1 MYKIGRVPRVSRGRK
16 FKRVTRRLSKL
27 TENKTTTSLSLS
39 VSVSVARSHE
49 GRIVNQKLREPAE
62 KNRSE
67 KKKRDKRE
75 REREKDAV
83 EFGDGSGI
91 NHARCKLPEL
101 AASAT
106 LLFALLAAASRPT
119 SFRRIYRRSRGGGG
133 GAHSRAAR

>member
-1 MYKIGRVPRVSRGRK
+1 MEILQNFGTKNSRRALHVIPVREVNHGETLARILFVLLKDSTSSSMYKIGRVPRVSRGRK

-27 TENKTTTSLSLS
+27 TENKTTSLSLS

-75 REREKDAV
+75 RERE
-83 EFGDGSGI
+83 
-91 NHARCKLPEL
+91 RCG
-101 AASAT
+101 
-106 LLFALLAAASRPT
+106 R
-119 SFRRIYRRSRGGGG
+119 FRRRKWDKSCTV
-133 GAHSRAAR
+133 